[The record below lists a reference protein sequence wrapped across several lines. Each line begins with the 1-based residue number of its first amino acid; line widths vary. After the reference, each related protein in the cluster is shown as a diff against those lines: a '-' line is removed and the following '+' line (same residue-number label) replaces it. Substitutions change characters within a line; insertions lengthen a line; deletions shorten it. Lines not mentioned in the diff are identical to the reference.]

1 MVVTMPEAALELENP
16 GKLPRVMPEDPV
28 ELNSLSKLDAPPAT
42 AVVPW
47 ALQGSSAPEPAGAD
61 EKGHQHRR
69 RVLETKA
76 RSRASHR
83 PLVLVR
89 DIAFVSAELSRWLR

>member
-42 AVVPW
+42 PVVP
-47 ALQGSSAPEPAGAD
+47 
-61 EKGHQHRR
+61 
-69 RVLETKA
+69 
-76 RSRASHR
+76 
-83 PLVLVR
+83 
-89 DIAFVSAELSRWLR
+89 